1 MEYVV
6 VASFSDLGL
15 SEATLK
21 AITELGYEEPTPVQ
35 EQTIRLMLEGSDVI
49 AQAQTGTGKTAAF
62 ALPIIQNLD
71 PDIRSPQ
78 ALILTPT
85 RELAIQVAEA
95 FQSYSKYY
103 QRLSVLAVYGGQPI
117 ERQLRAL
124 ERGVQVVVGT
134 PGRIMDHMRR
144 KTLKLGPVRHVVLDE
159 ADEMLNMGFIEDIE
173 LILQE
178 TSKDRQTALF
188 SATMPSPIANLARRY
203 MHDAK
208 RVTVAAE
215 KRSTPQIRQT
225 YFEVGKRDKFEVLSR
240 ILDYELP
247 TAAIIFCRTKLEVDS
262 LVQRLTARSYAA
274 EALHGDLNQVQRD
287 RVMGKFRSEQID
299 LLVATDVA
307 ARGLDVDHITHV
319 INYDIPLDPEIYVH
333 RIGRTGRA
341 GRTGLAISLVTNREA
356 RLWQIVQRTV
366 GKPIQKMKLPTLG
379 DVVNRRRERFKDTLK
394 ETLAEEGLEPFL
406 TMAEELGTEF
416 EPLQMAAAAF
426 KLLLGD
432 TPDITED
439 KLAEPEETHRPRRE
453 RREVRDVRPYKES
466 KRVRDDDG
474 DSTRLR
480 IDVGREEGV
489 RPGDIV
495 GAIANEANIPGY
507 SIGAIEIHD
516 HYSMVDVPSQKVA
529 HVLMA
534 MKESSIRNHKVN
546 ISIAKGSK

>member
-1 MEYVV
+1 MVS
-6 VASFSDLGL
+6 SFSDLGL
-15 SEATLK
+15 SETTLN
-21 AITELGYEEPTPVQ
+21 AISELGYEEPTPVQ

-62 ALPIIQNLD
+62 ALPILENID
-71 PDIRSPQ
+71 TDIRAPQ
-78 ALILTPT
+78 ALIMTPT

-95 FQSYSKYY
+95 FQSYSKY
-103 QRLSVLAVYGGQPI
+103 RKISTLAIYGGQPI

-144 KTLKLGPVRHVVLDE
+144 KTLKLAPVRMVVLDE

-173 LILQE
+173 TILKE
-178 TSKDRQTALF
+178 TDKDRQTALF
-188 SATMPSPIANLARRY
+188 SATMPAPIANLARRY
-203 MHDAK
+203 MHHPQ

-215 KRSTPQIRQT
+215 KRATPQIRQT

-240 ILDYELP
+240 ILDYEVP

-262 LVQRLTARSYAA
+262 LVQRLTARSHAA

-307 ARGLDVDHITHV
+307 ARGLDVDHISHV

-341 GRTGLAISLVTNREA
+341 GRTGQAISLVTNREA
-356 RLWQIVQRTV
+356 RLWQIIQRSV

-379 DVVNRRRERFKDTLK
+379 DVVERRRERFKETMR
-394 ETLAEEGLEPFL
+394 ETLAEEGLEPYFK
-406 TMAEELGTEF
+406 MVDELGEEF
-416 EPLQMAAAAF
+416 DSRDMAAVAF

-439 KLAEPEETHRPRRE
+439 RLALSEPEERPSYRE
-453 RREVRDVRPYKES
+453 RREPRKYKDG
-466 KRVRDDDG
+466 KRAAPNG
-474 DSTRLR
+474 DSTRLKLE
-480 IDVGREEGV
+480 VGREEGV

-495 GAIANEANIPGY
+495 GAIANEADIPGY
-507 SIGAIEIHD
+507 TIGAIEIHG
-516 HYSMVDVPSQKVA
+516 HYSTVDVPSKQVP
-529 HVLMA
+529 HVLLA
-534 MKESSIRNHKVN
+534 LKNTSIRNHKIN
-546 ISIAKGSK
+546 ISVAKERSK

>member
-1 MEYVV
+1 M

-21 AITELGYEEPTPVQ
+21 AISELGYEEPTPVQ
-35 EQTIRLMLEGSDVI
+35 EQTIRLMLEGDDVI

-62 ALPIIQNLD
+62 ALPILQNVDSYLHT
-71 PDIRSPQ
+71 PQ

-95 FQSYSKYY
+95 IQSYSKF
-103 QRLSVLAVYGGQPI
+103 QKVSVLPVYGGQPI

-124 ERGVQVVVGT
+124 QRGVQVVVGT

-144 KTLKLGPVRHVVLDE
+144 RTLNLESVKVVVLDE

-173 LILQE
+173 IILKE
-178 TSKDRQTALF
+178 TSSERQTALF
-188 SATMPSPIANLARRY
+188 SATMPAPIANLARRY
-203 MHDAK
+203 MRDAK

-215 KRSTPQIRQT
+215 KRSVPQIRQSF
-225 YFEVGKRDKFEVLSR
+225 YEVGKRDKFEVLSR
-240 ILDYELP
+240 ILDYEVP

-262 LVQRLTARSYAA
+262 LVQRLTARAHAA
-274 EALHGDLNQVQRD
+274 EALHGDLNQMQRD
-287 RVMGKFRSEQID
+287 RVMGRFRSEQVD

-356 RLWQIVQRTV
+356 RLWQIIQRSV
-366 GKPIQKMKLPTLG
+366 GKPIQKERMPTLG
-379 DVVNRRRERFKDTLK
+379 DVVNRRRERFKETLR
-394 ETLAEEGLEPFL
+394 ETLAEEGLEPFFK
-406 TMAEELGTEF
+406 MADELSEEFT
-416 EPLQMAAAAF
+416 PRDMAAVAF

-432 TPDITED
+432 TPEVTED
-439 KLAEPEETHRPRRE
+439 RLAEPEPTSPKTSFRE
-453 RREVRDVRPYKES
+453 RREPRSYKEG
-466 KRVRDDDG
+466 KRIRM
-474 DSTRLR
+474 DSEMTRLK

-495 GAIANEANIPGY
+495 GAIANEANISGQA
-507 SIGAIEIHD
+507 IGAIEIHD
-516 HYSMVDVPSQKVA
+516 HYSMVDVPSKQVA

-534 MKESSIRNHKVN
+534 MKSASIRNHKIN
-546 ISIAKGSK
+546 IDIAKPRK

>member
-1 MEYVV
+1 MVS
-6 VASFSDLGL
+6 SFSDLGL
-15 SEATLK
+15 SETTLK
-21 AITELGYEEPTPVQ
+21 AISELGYEEPTPVQ

-71 PDIRSPQ
+71 PDIRGPQ
-78 ALILTPT
+78 ALIMTPT

-95 FQSYSKYY
+95 FQSYSKH
-103 QRLSVLAVYGGQPI
+103 QKISILAIYGGQPI

-144 KTLKLGPVRHVVLDE
+144 KTLKLAPVRMVVLDE

-173 LILQE
+173 LILKE

-188 SATMPSPIANLARRY
+188 SATMPAPIAALARRY

-208 RVTVAAE
+208 RVTVSAE
-215 KRSTPQIRQT
+215 KRNMPQIRQSF
-225 YFEVGKRDKFEVLSR
+225 YEVGKRDKFEVLSR
-240 ILDYELP
+240 ILDYEIP

-262 LVQRLTARSYAA
+262 LVQRLTARSHTA
-274 EALHGDLNQVQRD
+274 EALHGDLNQMQRD
-287 RVMGKFRSEQID
+287 RVMGKFRSEQVD

-307 ARGLDVDHITHV
+307 ARGLDVDHISHV

-356 RLWQIVQRTV
+356 RLWQIIQRSV
-366 GKPIQKMKLPTLG
+366 GKPIQKERLPTLD
-379 DVVNRRRERFKDTLK
+379 DVVNRRRDRFK
-394 ETLAEEGLEPFL
+394 ETLRETLADEGLEPYFK
-406 TMAEELGTEF
+406 MADELGEEF
-416 EPLQMAAAAF
+416 NPRDMAAAAF

-432 TPDITED
+432 TPDVTED
-439 KLAEPEETHRPRRE
+439 RLAIMEPEPVRASYREQREPRR
-453 RREVRDVRPYKES
+453 YKDS
-466 KRVRDDDG
+466 KRFVHDG
-474 DSTRLR
+474 DSTRLKL
-480 IDVGREEGV
+480 DVGREEGV

-495 GAIANEANIPGY
+495 GAIANEANIPG
-507 SIGAIEIHD
+507 SAIGAIEIHD
-516 HYSMVDVPSQKVA
+516 HYSMVDVPSKQVPN
-529 HVLMA
+529 VLLA
-534 MKESSIRNHKVN
+534 MKNTSIRNHKIN
-546 ISIAKGSK
+546 ISIAKERGK